1 MGSKKLEV
9 RQKVEADAEQGQE
22 IAETGEQKIKEA
34 EESMLP
40 FVGGLEIIDDDT
52 TDAVEEARKESR
64 AVCGLGGISEKEII
78 EPTSDKIEPLLSA
91 IDEAA
96 DLQSCFREAEEEL
109 AQTDNSTTELS
120 IEDLAKLFD
129 F

>member
-9 RQKVEADAEQGQE
+9 RQKVEADTDQGQE
-22 IAETGEQKIKEA
+22 IAETGEQKIREA
-34 EESMLP
+34 EEAMLP

-52 TDAVEEARKESR
+52 ADAVEEARKESH

-78 EPTSDKIEPLLSA
+78 EPSSEKVEPLLSA

-96 DLQSCFREAEEEL
+96 DLQSCFHEAEEEL
-109 AQTDNSTTELS
+109 AQTDNSITELS